1 MNFRSITAT
10 ALSAAAAAAT
20 AFGIAPAQA
29 QFYGYGNGWRQP
41 IESRPFITTTYSG
54 MIYRSNYPVM
64 QQPNFG
70 QPLRINNPGRFGYS
84 SGSYFG
90 W

>member
-1 MNFRSITAT
+1 MNLRHLTAT
-10 ALSAAAAAAT
+10 TLTAAAAAT
-20 AFGIAPAQA
+20 TFGIAPAQA

-41 IESRPFITTTYSG
+41 IQSRPVIQTTQSG
-54 MIYRSNYPVM
+54 VIYQPQRPVM

-70 QPLRINNPGRFGYS
+70 QPRRLNNIGGFGHS
-84 SGSYFG
+84 NGSYFG